1 MRHFISWHILFYNL
15 KVCIFGNSEVSGIS
29 KMDTTAADVVK
40 HFGLNGWPTKLVS
53 LFFLRAI

>member
-1 MRHFISWHILFYNL
+1 MKNIIGHL
-15 KVCIFGNSEVSGIS
+15 KVCIFENSEVSGIS

>member
-1 MRHFISWHILFYNL
+1 MVIIGRL
-15 KVCIFGNSEVSGIS
+15 KLCIFGNSEISGIS